1 MEPTPSPEVPGDG
14 IVIEADLAMDI
25 KFPVHME
32 SKEKVTNSLLHFKI
46 KPGGVLTF
54 ISFQR
59 NARLQTNSH
68 YTDVMSC
75 LRFEGCHCSPP
86 KFCRQ

>member
-54 ISFQR
+54 ISFQHKI
-59 NARLQTNSH
+59 TN
-68 YTDVMSC
+68 
-75 LRFEGCHCSPP
+75 
-86 KFCRQ
+86 